1 MTARLEPLIYD
12 ISQPGRKAFSLPEC
26 DVPMAEFPDA
36 TLLRDPERIGL
47 PEVSELDVVR
57 HFTHLSQL
65 NYAID
70 IGFYPLGSCTMKYNP
85 KLNEDVS
92 RLPGFSEV
100 HPMQPEETVQ
110 GALQLQY
117 ELQQYL
123 AELSGFDAVTLQPA
137 AGAHGELVGVLTI
150 RAYHLARGD
159 KARTKILVPD
169 AAHGTNPATAAMCGF
184 QVVTLKSDKRGN
196 VDLEHLRRMVGPD
209 TAGMMLTNPNT
220 LGLFDENLIEVS
232 EIVHKAGGLMY
243 GDGAN
248 FNAILGVARPG
259 DLGFDVMHINLH
271 KTFSTPH
278 GGGGPGSG
286 PVCAKSHLAAYLPT
300 PIVEAED
307 KNGQTRYFF
316 RDLPQTVGKVRSF
329 WGNFGMHVR
338 AYTYIR
344 VHGPEGLRAIGEN
357 AVLNANYMMNKLK
370 DVYDLPYE
378 RTCMHEFVLSGRKQK
393 AKGVKTLDI
402 AKRLLDYG
410 YHSPTIY
417 FPLIV
422 EEAIMIE
429 PTETESKTTL
439 DKFIEDMRQIAR
451 EVDEEPELVKSAPH
465 NTPVLR
471 LDETTAARKPQVRFK
486 CFG

>member
-1 MTARLEPLIYD
+1 MTVQLEPLIYE
-12 ISQPGRKAFSLPEC
+12 ISQPGRISFSLPDL
-26 DVPMAEFPDA
+26 DVPQAEMPDA
-36 TLLRDPERIGL
+36 AMLREPEKIGL

-57 HFTHLSQL
+57 HFTHLSRL

-70 IGFYPLGSCTMKYNP
+70 VGFYPLGSCTMKYNP
-85 KLNEDVS
+85 KLNEDMA
-92 RLPGFSEV
+92 RLPGFSDV
-100 HPMQPEETVQ
+100 HPLQPEETVQ
-110 GALQLQY
+110 GALQIQY
-117 ELQQYL
+117 ELQKYL
-123 AELSGFDAVTLQPA
+123 AEISGFDAVTLQPA

-150 RAYHLARGD
+150 RAYHVARGD
-159 KARTKILVPD
+159 TKRTKILVPD
-169 AAHGTNPATAAMCGF
+169 AAHGTNPATAAMCGY

-196 VDLEHLRRMVGPD
+196 VDLAHLRQMAGPD

-220 LGLFDENLIEVS
+220 LGLFDENLMEICD
-232 EIVHKAGGLMY
+232 IVHKAGGLMY

-248 FNAILGVARPG
+248 FNAVLGIARPG

-286 PVCAKSHLAAYLPT
+286 PVCVKNRLAPYLPT
-300 PIVEAED
+300 PIVERDEKD
-307 KNGQTRYFF
+307 GQTRYFF
-316 RDLPQTVGKVRSF
+316 RELPESVGKVRSF

-344 VHGPEGLRAIGEN
+344 VHGAAGLRAISEN

-370 DVYDLPYE
+370 GTFDLPYD
-378 RTCMHEFVLSGRKQK
+378 RTCMHEFVLSGRRQK

-439 DKFIEDMRQIAR
+439 DKFMDDLLKIAK
-451 EVDEEPELVKSAPH
+451 EVEEEPDLVKNAPYT
-465 NTPVLR
+465 TPVLR
-471 LDETTAARKPQVRFK
+471 LDEATAARKPQVRFK

>member
-1 MTARLEPLIYD
+1 MTTTLEPLIYE
-12 ISQPGRKAFSLPEC
+12 ISQPGRIAFSLPDA
-26 DVPMAEFPDA
+26 DVPAAPLPPA
-36 TLLRDPERIGL
+36 NLLRDPERLGL

-57 HFTHLSQL
+57 HFTHLSRL

-70 IGFYPLGSCTMKYNP
+70 VGFYPLGSCTMKYNP
-85 KLNEDVS
+85 KVNEDVA
-92 RLPGFSEV
+92 RLPGFALI
-100 HPMQPEETVQ
+100 HPLQPVETVQ
-110 GALQLQY
+110 GALRLQY
-117 ELQQYL
+117 ELQEYL
-123 AELSGFDAVTLQPA
+123 AEISGFDAVTLQPA
-137 AGAHGELVGVLTI
+137 AGAQGELVGVLTI
-150 RAYHLARGD
+150 RSYHHHRGD
-159 KARTKILVPD
+159 TKRTKILVPD
-169 AAHGTNPATAAMCGF
+169 AAHGTNPATAAMSGF
-184 QVVTLKSDKRGN
+184 QVVTLKSDVRGN
-196 VDLEHLRRMVGPD
+196 VDLNHLRQMVGPD

-220 LGLFDENLIEVS
+220 LGLFDENLLEVC

-248 FNAILGVARPG
+248 FNALLGIGRPG

-286 PVCAKSHLAAYLPT
+286 PVCVKSQLAPYLPT
-300 PIVEAED
+300 PVVAKEEN
-307 KNGQTRYFF
+307 NGQPRYYF
-316 RDLPQTVGKVRSF
+316 QEVAQSVGKVRSF

>member
-1 MTARLEPLIYD
+1 MTAVLEPLIYE
-12 ISQPGRKAFSLPEC
+12 ISSPGRKAFSLPAL
-26 DVPMAEFPDA
+26 DVPTAELPDVA
-36 TLLRDPERIGL
+36 LVRDPERLGL
-47 PEVSELDVVR
+47 PEVAELDVVR
-57 HFTHLSQL
+57 HFTHLSRL

-70 IGFYPLGSCTMKYNP
+70 VGFYPLGSCTMKYNP
-85 KLNEDVS
+85 KLNEDVA
-92 RLPGFSEV
+92 RLPGMSDI
-100 HPMQPEETVQ
+100 HPMQNAETVQ
-110 GALQLQY
+110 GALRLQY
-117 ELQQYL
+117 ELQNFL
-123 AELSGFDAVTLQPA
+123 AEIAGFDAVTLQPA
-137 AGAHGELVGVLTI
+137 AGAHGELVGVLSI
-150 RAYHLARGD
+150 RSYHKERGD
-159 KARTKILVPD
+159 AQRTKILVPD

-184 QVVTLKSDKRGN
+184 QVVTIKSDKRGN
-196 VDLEHLRRMVGPD
+196 VDLEHLRQMVGTD
-209 TAGMMLTNPNT
+209 TAGLMLTNPNT
-220 LGLFDENLIEVS
+220 LGLFDENLLEVS

-248 FNAILGVARPG
+248 FNAILGIARPG

-286 PVCAKSHLAAYLPT
+286 PVCVKAHLAPYLPS
-300 PIVEAED
+300 PVVDKKDED
-307 KNGQTRYFF
+307 GQTVYFF
-316 RDLPQTVGKVRSF
+316 RDIPETMGKVRSF

-344 VHGPEGLRAIGEN
+344 VHGAEGLRAISEN
-357 AVLNANYMMNKLK
+357 AVLNANYLMHKLK
-370 DVYDLPYE
+370 DVYDLPFD
-378 RTCMHEFVLSGRKQK
+378 RTCMHEFVLSGRRQK

-439 DKFIEDMRQIAR
+439 DKFADDMRKIAQ
-451 EVDEEPELVKSAPH
+451 EVDEEPQLVINAPYS
-465 NTPVLR
+465 TPVLR
-471 LDETTAARKPQVRFK
+471 LDEATAARKPQIRFR